1 MYRFSIKSRLFFS
14 FGIII
19 FTSIILGG
27 VALLQIKE
35 LNTKTNLY
43 MDSFSG
49 GIKIRDLNYNILSIY
64 RLTRNFQDE
73 IPDQKVV
80 FVRDSI
86 NRCCNNIVQILET
99 MQIRFPEK
107 QEDIRLVI
115 KNYDLWKSYLTQ
127 IFDLLKNKGNEL
139 HIVKIREKHLSK
151 YDELLF
157 SKTIPLI
164 NYANQKQNMSFLE
177 MRKENN
183 QLYMIMAFR
192 MIFVLIFGL
201 TIAFIISRNITKQVK
216 TFSNSIVQVFRTRY
230 PITSYQNEQKLFDAI
245 LSELENS
252 YQKITMTNEK
262 LEHLNNVLEQRV
274 EERTLELKRSNQE
287 LEQFAYVASHDL
299 QEPLRM
305 VSSYT
310 QLLAKKYKGQLDEKA
325 DMYIHYAVDGASRM
339 QTLIN
344 DLLEYSRVSTRGG
357 NFDQFDCN
365 RMINNVILYL
375 KQRIDECGA
384 TLVVDQLPV
393 ISGDMSQIERVFMNL
408 ISNSLKYKGSQQPII
423 HISAVQKKNTW
434 LFSVRDNGIG
444 IDPKY
449 KEKVFIIFQR
459 LHSRTEYSG
468 TGIGLAVCK
477 RIIERHSGE
486 IWFESEVGKG
496 TTFYFTIPVHLS

>member
-1 MYRFSIKSRLFFS
+1 MYRFNIKSRLLFS

-19 FTSIILGG
+19 FTSIILSG

-43 MDSFSG
+43 MDSFSA
-49 GIKIRDLNYNILSIY
+49 GINTRDLNYNILSIY

-73 IPDQKVV
+73 IPDQKVI

-86 NRCCNNIVQILET
+86 NRCCNNVAQILET
-99 MQIRFPEK
+99 MQIEFPEK
-107 QEDIRLVI
+107 QEDICLVV
-115 KNYDLWKSYLTQ
+115 KNYDLWKSYLNQ
-127 IFDLLKNKGNEL
+127 ILDLLKNQGNEL
-139 HIVKIREKHLSK
+139 QITKIREKYLSK

-164 NYANQKQNMSFLE
+164 NYASQKQNTSFLE

-192 MIFVLIFGL
+192 MLFVLILGL
-201 TIAFIISRNITKQVK
+201 TIAFVISRNITKQIK
-216 TFSNSIVQVFRTRY
+216 TFSNSIVQTFRTRY
-230 PITSYQNEQKLFDAI
+230 PISSYPNEQKLFDAI

-252 YQKITMTNEK
+252 YQEITMANEK
-262 LEHLNNVLEQRV
+262 LEHLNNALEQKV
-274 EERTLELKRSNQE
+274 EERTRELKRSNQE

-305 VSSYT
+305 ISSYT

-325 DMYIHYAVDGASRM
+325 DIYINYAVDGASRM

-344 DLLEYSRVSTRGG
+344 DLLEYSRVSTHGG
-357 NFDQFDCN
+357 NFEQFDCN
-365 RMINNVILYL
+365 GMINNVILYM

-384 TLVVDQLPV
+384 SVVVDHLPV

-408 ISNSLKYKGSQQPII
+408 ISNSLKYKGTQQPTI
-423 HISAVQKKNTW
+423 HISVVQQKNTW

-444 IDPKY
+444 IDQKY
-449 KEKVFIIFQR
+449 KEKVFVIFQR
-459 LHSRTEYSG
+459 LHSLTEYSG

-477 RIIERHSGE
+477 RIVERHGGE

-496 TTFYFTIPVHLS
+496 ATFYFTIPVHLS